1 MIELKRCPICN
12 EEVKL
17 MFLNCETCEA
27 IVWDESV
34 GNVETWFRCYGC
46 DSDFYHYEPIDIPEK
61 QIKWWNTRKSMER
74 IVERLEHFNE
84 EVFVRA
90 NGRAN
95 GKSIAYGY
103 SKGIEKALMIVKE
116 EGGLNE

>member
-61 QIKWWNTRKSMER
+61 QIKWWNTRKPLER
-74 IVERLEHFNE
+74 IVERLENKINRLHNVNWNAAIE
-84 EVFVRA
+84 RA
-90 NGRAN
+90 
-95 GKSIAYGY
+95 
-103 SKGIEKALMIVKE
+103 IEIVKE
-116 EGGLNE
+116 EGGIDE